1 MAVRIYFIS
10 LALITVPLC
19 FQPTPFV
26 QSFNMHLFG
35 LVILCTLALS
45 AMATHPLTLTLGSTA
60 YVMTAGQV
68 TIAAASIAALALT
81 KELLILADL
90 GKFRGK
96 RDLNSI
102 SQTPVEFGA
111 YFDIIAKSDVDDCGK
126 LLVCHSMAK
135 SFHELTSEEKAI
147 TKLFDNLEVINPA
160 SGYAE
165 YQLAA
170 YAGTFKH
177 PELCLQRYSKCKVST
192 KSLGN
197 LIKSQ

>member
-1 MAVRIYFIS
+1 
-10 LALITVPLC
+10 
-19 FQPTPFV
+19 
-26 QSFNMHLFG
+26 
-35 LVILCTLALS
+35 
-45 AMATHPLTLTLGSTA
+45 
-60 YVMTAGQV
+60 MTAGQV